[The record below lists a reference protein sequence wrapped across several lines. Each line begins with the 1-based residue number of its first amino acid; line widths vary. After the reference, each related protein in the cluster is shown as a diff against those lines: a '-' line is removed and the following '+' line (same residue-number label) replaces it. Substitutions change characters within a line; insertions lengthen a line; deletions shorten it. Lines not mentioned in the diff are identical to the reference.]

1 MGRVIAFILA
11 LIFLLS
17 SNIVSN
23 TSAQSVLPD
32 IEIDCMPDS
41 QIRVYPGATNSG
53 YFYCTLSN
61 PTSWS
66 EEVEITIESG
76 ILISAGPGTVT
87 IGAGA
92 DLDFQV
98 SLRGEEGMAVQTISV
113 VTTAVVV
120 SANGQDVS
128 SLPEASDTAE
138 SLATILEYSA
148 PTIQLTQAEISMVS
162 GETYDF
168 EVIFGNN
175 GNGVSDTMTVGVS
188 ESSWDTLQT
197 AGFSISSPV
206 TELEIGSGSTETVQF
221 QIRAPKDVKGEESFV
236 VEFFTQSQFSCR
248 YELAGCNWRSIVATV
263 FVSEAEPES
272 GIAAFGENSVIV
284 YSSIGGGII
293 VLGVAIV
300 VLRKKKEQGFYRDQ
314 DEYDDEFDDEFDDD
328 YDDDFDDGLDDD
340 FFDDL

>member
-1 MGRVIAFILA
+1 MGRIISFILA

-17 SNIVSN
+17 SSAVSN
-23 TSAQSVLPD
+23 TSAQTVLPD

-41 QIRVYPGATNSG
+41 QIRVHPGATNSG
-53 YFYCTLSN
+53 FIYCTLSN
-61 PTSWS
+61 PTSYS

-76 ILISAGPGTVT
+76 ILVNVGPGTVT
-87 IGAGA
+87 IGPGA

-138 SLATILEYSA
+138 SMATILEYSD
-148 PTIQLTQAEISMVS
+148 PTIKLTRGEISMVS
-162 GETYDF
+162 GETYDV

-175 GNGVSDTMTVGVS
+175 GNGVSDTMLVGVTGS
-188 ESSWDTLQT
+188 NRDILET
-197 AGFSISSPV
+197 AGFSISSSV
-206 TELEIGSGSTETVQF
+206 ADLDIDRGDSETVLF
-221 QIRAPKDVKGEESFV
+221 QIRAPKDVKGEEAFI
-236 VEFFTQSQFSCR
+236 VEFFTQSVFSCR
-248 YELAGCNWRSIVATV
+248 YEFGCNTKFIMATV
-263 FVSEAEPES
+263 FVTEAETES
-272 GIAAFGENSVIV
+272 GFGFFGENSAIV

-300 VLRKKKEQGFYRDQ
+300 VLRKKKGQAFYQDQ
-314 DEYDDEFDDEFDDD
+314 DEYDYDFDDEYDDD